1 MKMKLDKVRAM
12 EAKAIVARAFRN
24 GPIEDLHAGKVCPV
38 CSVDP
43 DYSRISDAEMKL
55 LMKNAVTQVYK
66 LLWMRDH
73 DVDAYAEALAHGH
86 RFSRHWDDPD
96 V

>member
-1 MKMKLDKVRAM
+1 MKMKLDKARAV

-24 GPIEDLHAGKVCPV
+24 GPIEDLHAGRICPV

-43 DYSRISDAEMKL
+43 SYSRISDPEMKV
-55 LMKNAVTQVYK
+55 LMKAAVTQVYK
-66 LLWMRDH
+66 LLWLRDH
-73 DVDAYAEALAHGH
+73 DVDGYAEALAHGY
-86 RFSRHWDDPD
+86 RYSRHWDDPD